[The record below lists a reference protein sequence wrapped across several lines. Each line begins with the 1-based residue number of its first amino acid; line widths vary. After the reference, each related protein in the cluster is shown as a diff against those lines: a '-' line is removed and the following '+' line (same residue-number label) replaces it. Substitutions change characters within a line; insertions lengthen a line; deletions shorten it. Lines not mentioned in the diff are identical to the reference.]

1 LSFTASDIAVKPI
14 PRGETIVIQLNPEF
28 LKKNGKPEFVVLP
41 YEEFLLLQEL
51 LADLED
57 LQDLRQAKLTDKDEP
72 AVSLAEAKKRLN
84 LP

>member
-1 LSFTASDIAVKPI
+1 LSFTASDI
-14 PRGETIVIQLNPEF
+14 VIQLIHREEITMLQLNPEF

-57 LQDLRQAKLTDKDEP
+57 LQDLRQAKADEKDSP
-72 AVSLAEAKKRLN
+72 TVSLAEVKALLN
-84 LP
+84 LS

>member
-1 LSFTASDIAVKPI
+1 M
-14 PRGETIVIQLNPEF
+14 IQLNPEF

-41 YEEFLLLQEL
+41 YEEFLLIEEL

-57 LQDLRQAKLTDKDEP
+57 LQDLRQAKLDEQEQP
-72 AVSLAEAKKRLN
+72 TLSLADAKNLLN

>member
-1 LSFTASDIAVKPI
+1 ML
-14 PRGETIVIQLNPEF
+14 QLNPEF

-57 LQDLRQAKLTDKDEP
+57 LQDLRQAKMDEKDAP
-72 AVSLAEAKKRLN
+72 SVSLAEVKAMLN
-84 LP
+84 LS

>member
-1 LSFTASDIAVKPI
+1 M
-14 PRGETIVIQLNPEF
+14 IQLNPEF

-72 AVSLAEAKKRLN
+72 AFSLAEAKKRLN

>member
-1 LSFTASDIAVKPI
+1 ML
-14 PRGETIVIQLNPEF
+14 QLNPEF

-57 LQDLRQAKLTDKDEP
+57 LQDLRQAKADEKDSP
-72 AVSLAEAKKRLN
+72 TVSLAEVKALLN
-84 LP
+84 LS